1 MSRGWAISKRIHS
14 TMKDGTFFHSSNTN
28 GHMAQYDFYQDQK
41 YTIWERIHFTI
52 EARSEE
58 EAAAKATSAI
68 RSDIYFTEEESVRVV
83 DTEILFDTV
92 EEISIED
99 NAGNATKEIY
109 MVAPHQDK
117 MPVDNTDEVIA
128 TAS

>member
-1 MSRGWAISKRIHS
+1 
-14 TMKDGTFFHSSNTN
+14 
-28 GHMAQYDFYQDQK
+28 MAQYDFYQDQK

>member
-1 MSRGWAISKRIHS
+1 M
-14 TMKDGTFFHSSNTN
+14 
-28 GHMAQYDFYQDQK
+28 
-41 YTIWERIHFTI
+41 
-52 EARSEE
+52 
-58 EAAAKATSAI
+58 I
-68 RSDIYFTEEESVRVV
+68 RSDIYFTEEESVRVI

-92 EEISIED
+92 KEISVED
-99 NAGNATKEIY
+99 NVGNATKEIY